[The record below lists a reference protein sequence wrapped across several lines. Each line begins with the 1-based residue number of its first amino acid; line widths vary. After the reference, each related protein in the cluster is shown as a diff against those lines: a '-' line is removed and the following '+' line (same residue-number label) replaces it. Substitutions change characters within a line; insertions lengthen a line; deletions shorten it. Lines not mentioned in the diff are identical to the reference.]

1 GQQSYD
7 PDGSIARYEWTFGD
21 GATGDGYIAM
31 HQYSMPGTYVGSLV
45 VTDVT
50 GLSSGESTVQII
62 VSRQEE
68 GKTSVPETIEV
79 SFSPSWPVPGD
90 PLVITARYIEPVTNP
105 CLAILADNVRVASCS
120 EQICRAEI
128 PRFTATL
135 LVSVQYCTNEGAIS
149 VKPVKIPV
157 KADVEVCHVAD
168 RDCDGISNEQDN
180 CANTFNSDQKE
191 SDASTVRCIAPAAD
205 GSSPGVCT
213 YSNGDGRGDVCDNCP
228 LVKNPGQEDQDGDGV
243 GDACDTS
250 PEFSNPAQ
258 LTCPWCNANIH
269 PVLINGKTTD
279 KMDIVFV
286 ASATSCN
293 RDTGLPVSCTT
304 YSASYQTF
312 RTAVIDTISNGHMRL
327 DVFSQDPLPADFRN
341 RFNYY
346 IYWNSTSFGNAFPG
360 SLCNKSCSG
369 TFPSTFSKD
378 APFSDVGT
386 MLYPPYFVG
395 TPPLS
400 EVGGCENGD
409 GPPALLKAPGFFLP
423 VMMHE
428 TGHGAFFLIDTYC
441 GKTTYLQ
448 NGPDANV
455 WSSLQNCKND
465 IKGRG
470 AAWNEINCRQI
481 TWDDPMTPTTPDCS
495 KLFWRYDPDPDLMRI
510 CDVNTQFR
518 AAGVRKINEMLGKLT
533 K

>member
-1 GQQSYD
+1 MAS
-7 PDGSIARYEWTFGD
+7 A
-21 GATGDGYIAM
+21 
-31 HQYSMPGTYVGSLV
+31 
-45 VTDVT
+45 
-50 GLSSGESTVQII
+50 
-62 VSRQEE
+62 
-68 GKTSVPETIEV
+68 PETIDI

-105 CLAILADNVRVASCS
+105 CLTILTDDVRIASCS

-128 PRFTATL
+128 PRFTAAL
-135 LVSVQYCTNEGAIS
+135 LVSVQYCTKEGTVL
-149 VKPVKIPV
+149 VKPATIPG
-157 KADVEVCHVAD
+157 KTDKKVCPVAD
-168 RDCDGISNEQDN
+168 RDCDGKSNEQDN
-180 CANTFNSDQKE
+180 CADTYNPDQKE
-191 SDASTVRCIAPAAD
+191 SDASTVHCTAPASD

-213 YSNGDGRGDVCDNCP
+213 YSNGDGKGDVCDNCP
-228 LVKNPGQEDQDGDGV
+228 LIKNPGQEDQDGDGR
-243 GDACDTS
+243 GDACDNCPLIKNPGQEDQDGDGFADACDTS

-258 LTCPWCNANIH
+258 MTCPWCNANIH
-269 PVLINGKTTD
+269 PILINGKTTD

-293 RDTGLPVSCTT
+293 RNTGLPVSCTT

-312 RTAVIDTISNGHMRL
+312 RTTVTDTIRNGHMRL

-346 IYWNSTSFGNAFPG
+346 IYWNSTSFGNAFPNTP
-360 SLCNKSCSG
+360 CNKSCSG
-369 TFPSTFSKD
+369 TFPSTFLKD

-395 TPPLS
+395 TPPLT
-400 EVGGCENGD
+400 EAGGCENGD
-409 GPPALLKAPGFFLP
+409 GPPALLKAPGFYLP

-441 GKTTYLQ
+441 GDTAYLQ
-448 NGPDANV
+448 NSPDANV
-455 WSSLQNCKND
+455 WSLLQNCKND

-470 AAWNEINCRQI
+470 ATWNENNCRQI
-481 TWDDPMTPTTPDCS
+481 TGDDPTTPVNPDCD
-495 KLFWRYDPDPDLMRI
+495 KPFWRYDPDPDLMRI